1 MATHDRRDAR
11 GRRSGTRGPKL
22 LRFEPL
28 EGRQLLAANVGSALA
43 GAQGPD
49 LVAVSFKSDSTGDW
63 GESLTISGTLR
74 NQGNIDAASP
84 FKVDVYVS
92 AAPDRSTGAVRIGSV
107 EFDAVKAGDAVDFEE
122 TLDLPPVAV
131 PGMGTDDAVHI
142 GMVVDAGNAVAE
154 SNQANNIDRG
164 LNIDSAVVRIVPRSS
179 AHLEVR
185 SVQFE
190 DSSLNWG
197 EMVKVTAR
205 IENTH
210 PGRAPA
216 SVARVV
222 LTPPNIPAG
231 TGQDVT
237 LVGDLEVRELQPYSS
252 VEVSGYVRLP
262 DGPPKDFPAAGGF
275 IARVVADAEYDVHP
289 IFAPQAPQGRG
300 IDWQVLSIT
309 PTADAPPS
317 DPDAARPDL
326 TASDVLTPGATL
338 TWGGTF
344 QVAATITNQ
353 GPASA
358 GPLHLRFLLAGP
370 NGELNNALV
379 LGDALLEN
387 GLAAGAS
394 QTVNQTLKLP
404 GKLPFNIPLGD
415 GIGRLV
421 VQVDPENLIDESSL
435 TNNAALSVPMT
446 LTLPVAQAPDS
457 HLVAPR
463 PPAPAPSPTPTPTPT
478 PTPAPRPIPNRPAN
492 PRPTPI
498 TRVDQQQRI
507 QEFRNRL
514 QAFRQQLEQ
523 RRQNLPPRR
532 PTLPAFPTR
541 HPGGTPHNQV

>member
-1 MATHDRRDAR
+1 MATHDRRDAK
-11 GRRSGTRGPKL
+11 GRRSGSRGPSI

-28 EGRQLLAANVGSALA
+28 EGRQLLAANFGSALA
-43 GAQGPD
+43 GARGPD
-49 LVAVSFKSDSTGDW
+49 LVAVSFRSDSTGDW
-63 GESLTISGTLR
+63 GESINISGTLR
-74 NQGNIDAASP
+74 NEGNVDAASP

-107 EFDAVKAGDAVDFEE
+107 EFDGVKAGDEVEFQE

-131 PGMGTDDAVHI
+131 PGMSSDDAVHI
-142 GMVVDAGNAVAE
+142 GLVVDAGNAVAE
-154 SNQANNIDRG
+154 VNQANNVDRG
-164 LNIDSAVVRIVPRSS
+164 LNIDSAVVRIVPQAS

-185 SVQFE
+185 SVEFE
-190 DSSLNWG
+190 NPSPNWG
-197 EMVKVTAR
+197 ELVQVTAR

-252 VEVSGYVRLP
+252 AKVSGYVRLP
-262 DGPPKDFPAAGGF
+262 DGPPKDFPEAGGF
-275 IARVVADAEYDVHP
+275 IARVVADAGYDVHP
-289 IFAPQAPQGRG
+289 VFAPQAPQGRG
-300 IDWQVLSIT
+300 IDWEVLTIT
-309 PTADAPPS
+309 PASDADPV
-317 DPDAARPDL
+317 DPNLARPDL
-326 TASDVLTPGATL
+326 AASTLLTPGATL

-344 QVAATITNQ
+344 QVAATVTNQ

-421 VQVDPENLIDESSL
+421 VQVDPENLVDESSIS
-435 TNNAALSVPMT
+435 NNFALSVPMT
-446 LTLPVAQAPDS
+446 LKLPVPEA
-457 HLVAPR
+457 
-463 PPAPAPSPTPTPTPT
+463 
-478 PTPAPRPIPNRPAN
+478 
-492 PRPTPI
+492 
-498 TRVDQQQRI
+498 
-507 QEFRNRL
+507 
-514 QAFRQQLEQ
+514 
-523 RRQNLPPRR
+523 
-532 PTLPAFPTR
+532 
-541 HPGGTPHNQV
+541 